1 MPHPNWDFYK
11 IDPSDYCSNTVFE
24 DATPE
29 LVRNFFWDEDFRSN
43 QDAILC
49 SYILRRKRNFLFLH
63 NDREYIIDEYGKQE
77 DHIGVAKSLQF
88 DVIKC

>member
-1 MPHPNWDFYK
+1 MELKYWFPQETVWISSGRIKVKLRFLAKRMNNQNLL

-29 LVRNFFWDEDFRSN
+29 L
-43 QDAILC
+43 
-49 SYILRRKRNFLFLH
+49 FLFLH